1 MQRIAVCGSHG
12 VGKSSLAKQL
22 SEFLLLPRINE
33 VARSVAEGWF
43 KNSDEI
49 RNARLVSK
57 TLFQLN
63 VFYKQIAEEE
73 RHLEF
78 ISDRSIFDVVA
89 YSIYY
94 QLPEKIIDMLTE
106 DAVEHSEK
114 YNLIIFCPIPEDGEL
129 TADGFRFADRESQ
142 VEIDR
147 VLQELL
153 KNARCEVF
161 KLGKYRGN
169 WVSEVLTF
177 INCKRK
183 GITINAG

>member
-22 SEFLLLPRINE
+22 SKSLLLPRIDE
-33 VARSVAEGWF
+33 VGRSIAKGWF

-49 RNARLVSK
+49 RNSTVVSK
-57 TLFQLN
+57 ILFQLN
-63 VFYKQIAEEE
+63 YFYKQIAEEE
-73 RHLEF
+73 HYLEF
-78 ISDRSIFDVVA
+78 VSDRAVFDVVA

-94 QLPEKIIDMLTE
+94 QLPEKIVNMLTE

-114 YNLIIFCPIPEDGEL
+114 YDLIIYCPIPDDGEL
-129 TADGFRFADRESQ
+129 TADGFRFTDKESQ

-147 VLQELL
+147 ILQELL
-153 KNARCEVF
+153 KKAKCEVF
-161 KLGKYRGN
+161 RLGKYRN
-169 WVSEVLTF
+169 SWFSEALTF
-177 INCKRK
+177 INCRRK